1 MQFSTFQRD
10 ANSDIFAFQ
19 MFCQLHGCYAAV
31 EWIKSASNQNYQLS
45 TAKVAAEF
53 QADKGSGCSK
63 AVATPEV

>member
-19 MFCQLHGCYAAV
+19 MLHGCYAAE

-45 TAKVAAEF
+45 TVKVAAEF
-53 QADKGSGCSK
+53 QADKGSGCST